1 MLQKDQN
8 IRAKNKM
15 GNNTEKPATI
25 AEKKKSQ
32 NKAQKKQ
39 NASHIQT
46 KKDEKSATK
55 DSINAQDLEK
65 KEKVPEDQDK
75 TEIPQNQSVPSKDK
89 EDTKK
94 KIITK
99 PKEKRNEASVNG
111 KSLPISTKKSADI
124 CRFIMKK
131 KITKAIENLE
141 EILVKKK
148 ALPMKGEIPHKKGIM
163 AGGYPEKT
171 IKHFIKLLK
180 SLQANASVN
189 EIEDPI
195 ITMAVANM
203 ASKPYGKFGRW
214 RRKRTHVKIIAT
226 EKNIIKL
233 NQKKS

>member
-1 MLQKDQN
+1 MSVIGFHYRKML
-8 IRAKNKM
+8 
-15 GNNTEKPATI
+15 
-25 AEKKKSQ
+25 AEKKKSGIV
-32 NKAQKKQ
+32 NAGKKQ
-39 NASHIQT
+39 SISQT
-46 KKDEKSATK
+46 SIGKQKVADDKKQEQVKNKEAESENREKEKSEDK
-55 DSINAQDLEK
+55 KEEK
-65 KEKVPEDQDK
+65 KKPVK
-75 TEIPQNQSVPSKDK
+75 
-89 EDTKK
+89 
-94 KIITK
+94 TK
-99 PKEKRNEASVNG
+99 PKEKKFNAVING
-111 KSLPISTKKSADI
+111 RSLPISTKKSRDI
-124 CRFIMKK
+124 CKFIRGK
-131 KITKAIENLE
+131 KIERAISELGE
-141 EILVKKK
+141 VLAKKR
-148 ALPMKGEIPHKKGIM
+148 AVPMKGEIPHKKGIM